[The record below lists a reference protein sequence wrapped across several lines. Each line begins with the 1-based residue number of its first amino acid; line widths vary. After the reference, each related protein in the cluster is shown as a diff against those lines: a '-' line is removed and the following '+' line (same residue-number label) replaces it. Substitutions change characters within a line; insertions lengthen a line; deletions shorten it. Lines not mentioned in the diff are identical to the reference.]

1 MSKKSCFR
9 RPFDKQ
15 YGKRAQ
21 TLSKPASQHLYHFH
35 ESLPSQLSCKKSL
48 LLACQFLVQ
57 LVNTTATAEKEPE
70 LNRNNLAI
78 PIQMQLSP
86 KQKNFSEIFPA
97 FAKSRLN
104 FKHFEKKDNPHSS
117 CIFEGTDS

>member
-1 MSKKSCFR
+1 MSKKSR
-9 RPFDKQ
+9 LREPFGKQ
-15 YGKRAQ
+15 HGKRAKA
-21 TLSKPASQHLYHFH
+21 LYKSASQHVYHIH
-35 ESLPSQLSCKKSL
+35 QSMPSQLNWRESL
-48 LLACQFLVQ
+48 LLTCQILG
-57 LVNTTATAEKEPE
+57 LLPNTFATDEKY
-70 LNRNNLAI
+70 LLLHRNNLAI